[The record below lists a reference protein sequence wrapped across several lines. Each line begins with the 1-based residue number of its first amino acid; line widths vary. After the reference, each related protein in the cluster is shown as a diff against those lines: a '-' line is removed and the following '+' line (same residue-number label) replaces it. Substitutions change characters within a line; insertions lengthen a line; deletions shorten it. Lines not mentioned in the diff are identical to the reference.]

1 MPPSARLRPRL
12 LFLID
17 PLAQFLA
24 GFEMRHEFLGYVDP
38 LARFRIAADARRP
51 MIQPE
56 TPEPADLDALPL
68 DQALRH
74 RIQDHLDRE
83 FGILGD
89 ELRITRREPRNK
101 FGLGHAGPRLLL
113 SVLVVQFR
121 LEERAQVG
129 ASGAGGAFA
138 LELGHRFV
146 LLGKFLL
153 LDRKIDGSVL
163 AVDVDDHRRDA
174 VAFLEMVAGV
184 LDAVAGDLGGAQVA
198 LEVAAHRDDRA
209 LGVDRLDGPRDELA
223 LFVARDEVVER
234 IAFELLDPER
244 DPFALDVD
252 PALKPDENAEVGDR
266 LDLAPDLVALLEV
279 HRELFPGIGKALL
292 HAEGDAAPL
301 LVDLEDHD
309 LHLVA
314 ERDHFRRMHVL
325 VGPVHLR
332 DVHQAFDALLD
343 LDEGAVVG
351 EIGHLAEEARSR
363 GIAAREAHPGIL
375 SQLLQ
380 AEGDAILLGV
390 EFQHLRRDL
399 VAHVEHFGRVLDAP
413 PGEVGDMQQAV
424 DAAQIDERAVVGD
437 VLDDALDDGAFLQ
450 VREQRL
456 ALGALRG
463 FQHRAP
469 RDDDVVPLAVELDDL
484 ELHLLA
490 LVGQGVLHGA
500 DIHERPG
507 EESPDSVGH
516 DGEAAFYLAGDHAF
530 HQRAGFERFFQI
542 EPGREALGLVAR
554 QARLSVAVLNR
565 FDRDA
570 GEIAGL
576 DLDFALVV
584 LEFLE
589 GDEGFGLEA
598 GVDDDV
604 VHVHADDFSGDHF
617 ARAHFLARE
626 AFLEQGGETILGSY
640 CGGGIRHRH
649 LASARPLRTGFVDPQ
664 QKAKPLRCLALCHLF
679 APRYQST
686 TRAAACS
693 ALIAVVSSGRA
704 PGLCLRG
711 ATLRVASRASRS
723 RKSCKRAASV
733 AAIPFSFNCLYRRS
747 ARASRLAVRN
757 TLRPASGNTIEPM
770 SRPSATSP
778 GGLRKER
785 CLSRRARRTAG
796 RAATREAA
804 NEFSSVRM
812 ASVTRSA
819 SRKIS
824 SPSKRTGSRAA
835 IAASF
840 ASSPESIPS
849 RAPASA
855 TSRYRAPLSR

>member
-174 VAFLEMVAGV
+174 VAFLEVGPGV

-198 LEVAAHRDDRA
+198 LEVAAHGDDRP
-209 LGVDRLDGPRDELA
+209 LGVDRLDGPRNELA
-223 LFVARDEVVER
+223 FFVARDEVVER
-234 IAFELLDPER
+234 IAFELLDAER
-244 DPFALDVD
+244 DALALDVD
-252 PALKPDENAEVGDR
+252 REHLGLDLLALLEIAHRLLAGQRPGEVGKVHQAVDPALEPDENAEVRDR
-266 LDLAPDLVALLEV
+266 LDRAADLVPLLEV
-279 HRELFPGIGKALL
+279 HSELFPGIGKALL
-292 HAEGDAAPL
+292 HPEGDAAPL

-314 ERDHFRRMHVL
+314 EGDHFRRMHVL
-325 VGPVHLR
+325 VRPVHLR
-332 DVHQAFDALLD
+332 HVHQALDTLL
-343 LDEGAVVG
+343 
-351 EIGHLAEEARSR
+351 HL
-363 GIAAREAHPGIL
+363 
-375 SQLLQ
+375 
-380 AEGDAILLGV
+380 
-390 EFQHLRRDL
+390 
-399 VAHVEHFGRVLDAP
+399 
-413 PGEVGDMQQAV
+413 
-424 DAAQIDERAVVGD
+424 DERAVVGD
-437 VLDDALDDGAFLQ
+437 VLDDALDGRAFLQ

-456 ALGALRG
+456 ALRALRS
-463 FQHRAP
+463 FQHRAA
-469 RDDDVVPLAVELDDL
+469 RDDDVVPLAVKLDDL

-500 DIHERPG
+500 DVDERPG
-507 EESPDSVGH
+507 QEGADAVGH
-516 DGEAAFYLAGDHAF
+516 DGKAALHLARDDPF
-530 HQRAGFERFFQI
+530 HEGAGFERLFQV
-542 EPGREALGLVAR
+542 EPGSETLRLVAR
-554 QARLSVAVLNR
+554 QARLSVAVLER

-584 LEFLE
+584 LELFE
-589 GDEGFGLEA
+589 GDEGFRLEA
-598 GVDDDV
+598 CIDHHV
-604 VHVHADDFSGDHF
+604 VHVHADDFGGDHF

-626 AFLEQGGETILGSY
+626 AFLEKGGETILGNY
-640 CGGGIRHRH
+640 CGAGIRHRH
-649 LASARPLRTGFVDPQ
+649 LAFARHLRTGFVDPQ

-693 ALIAVVSSGRA
+693 ALIDVVSSGRA

-757 TLRPASGNTIEPM
+757 TLSPASGNTTEPM
-770 SRPSATSP
+770 SRPSAFFFNDTATT
-778 GGLRKER
+778 EIYT
-785 CLSRRARRTAG
+785 LSLHDALP
-796 RAATREAA
+796 
-804 NEFSSVRM
+804 
-812 ASVTRSA
+812 
-819 SRKIS
+819 I
-824 SPSKRTGSRAA
+824 
-835 IAASF
+835 
-840 ASSPESIPS
+840 
-849 RAPASA
+849 
-855 TSRYRAPLSR
+855 